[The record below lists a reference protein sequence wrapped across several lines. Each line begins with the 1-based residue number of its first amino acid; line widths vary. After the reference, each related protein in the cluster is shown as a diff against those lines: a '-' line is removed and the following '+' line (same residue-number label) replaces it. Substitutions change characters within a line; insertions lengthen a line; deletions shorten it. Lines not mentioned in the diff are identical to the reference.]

1 MTRLTPRPT
10 PTYTVTPQLVGID
23 EGYLAIF
30 TIDSTLVPDGT
41 TYCYTLSGNT
51 NAMDYIHVPYF
62 DTYGDV
68 RNVWINS
75 LQSGATASDWPG
87 SRAQTT
93 PNAVLFA
100 NYHYTT
106 FGIGESRISPATL
119 NNDYLVP
126 QKTVPV
132 SSNRTTVTLFILAD
146 RLTEGPET
154 LSMRISN
161 CTTGT
166 QLANSAVVTINDT
179 YTTPALTWSITPNVS
194 YQDEGNNILLTIN
207 ANNMLPSHFGT
218 SGRRIRVRVG
228 GTNITSGDIQGG
240 NVSVSVNA
248 TSNIFPFS
256 FVWGFVADLITE
268 GVETA
273 RFDLFTWLD
282 GAAEETTTPVAC
294 CFVQI
299 NDTSVAPAP
308 PPPPPGAPLTANPS
322 VTAFGWNTINDS
334 FYTAPQ
340 NQIAGMIWRTSPDPG
355 DITHAEIHVYRGST
369 YQTSGSAQVIRN
381 TLGNF
386 PTSGTYR
393 VYEFTPGDGSAV
405 GLGSA
410 INDGE
415 ELTYRLIFT
424 RADGTTF
431 SPSFD
436 LQWYVGPGAS
446 SQAG

>member
-1 MTRLTPRPT
+1 
-10 PTYTVTPQLVGID
+10 
-23 EGYLAIF
+23 
-30 TIDSTLVPDGT
+30 
-41 TYCYTLSGNT
+41 
-51 NAMDYIHVPYF
+51 
-62 DTYGDV
+62 
-68 RNVWINS
+68 
-75 LQSGATASDWPG
+75 
-87 SRAQTT
+87 
-93 PNAVLFA
+93 
-100 NYHYTT
+100 
-106 FGIGESRISPATL
+106 
-119 NNDYLVP
+119 
-126 QKTVPV
+126 
-132 SSNRTTVTLFILAD
+132 
-146 RLTEGPET
+146 
-154 LSMRISN
+154 
-161 CTTGT
+161 
-166 QLANSAVVTINDT
+166 
-179 YTTPALTWSITPNVS
+179 LTWSITPNVS